1 MIVTKRLSAL
11 KIALIDELTAS
22 YRQAQIERLMEKK
35 VNALDCVIYSE
46 ILTDIERVSDH
57 IMNII
62 QECRRCS
69 FTLTED
75 AFNENIQ
82 LNPAI

>member
-1 MIVTKRLSAL
+1 MV
-11 KIALIDELTAS
+11 LTS
-22 YRQAQIERLMEKK
+22 KHGLQINRMKDK
-35 VNALDCVIYSE
+35 SVDAKDCVIYSE